1 MGIGAGYFAGG
12 MYQGQQDQIA
22 NQQRQQLIAI
32 QQAEA
37 DRRQTLFSE
46 QQSDSSN
53 AKDASMQNLFAS
65 IPDPNA
71 PAPGGQPGQASVPG
85 QTRMPPGAMG
95 GANPQPMPPQS
106 PQAPQPMPPM
116 PPQQGAPQAPQ
127 QGGPARPQPPQA
139 GPAGQ
144 QMPQVPGQQPM
155 QPAQQPG
162 PQAGPQQPAGSAGMD
177 DPVKQALAQLD
188 QAKQQLN
195 TPVAQKIASDT
206 GVQSAQKALHDYVA
220 ELRKEGHDPTQPGG
234 SQPDPVQ
241 QARLM
246 QLFQGLSVASAT
258 AAGYATED
266 KKEAGK
272 LGDSY
277 AKVYIA
283 QEHANATL
291 KSAGIR
297 AQGSVDAASIRGPA
311 GGGGAGGGGGTWS
324 SLSDEQKANGE
335 GVMAYMATHG
345 GNQPTR
351 IDKQTQ
357 ALMPAIRAELQRRG
371 GNFQAD
377 AAEAGGTIKA
387 DTQAL
392 AQNEKVMAKLNPAID
407 KLDANYKDML
417 KAAKDLGI
425 PDGLQLGAE
434 FNNWVKTK
442 GGKPEATNYNK
453 WMYDVQ
459 NELAQVAA
467 VGGSGQ
473 TTDKRIHDAQD
484 VISKAQN
491 WSQLVAGYEQ
501 MLKVTQNVKTA
512 QGAESGRLK
521 KAINDAGR
529 KPLSGGNG
537 GGGGAS
543 GNVTY
548 KAGDAVPRAR
558 LAAAVQSENKGESV
572 EAFAARKGLT
582 VGE

>member
-37 DRRQTLFSE
+37 DHRQTLFSE

-95 GANPQPMPPQS
+95 GANLQPVPPQS
-106 PQAPQPMPPM
+106 PQAPQPMPPMPPM

-127 QGGPARPQPPQA
+127 QGGPVRQPPPQA

-188 QAKQQLN
+188 QTKQQLN
-195 TPVAQKIASDT
+195 TPVAQKIASDS
-206 GVQSAQKALHDYVA
+206 GVQRAQQQLHDYVA

-266 KKEAGK
+266 KKEAVK
-272 LGDSY
+272 LGESY
-277 AKVYIA
+277 AKVYIS

-297 AQGSVDAASIRGPA
+297 AQGSVDAASIRGAA
-311 GGGGAGGGGGTWS
+311 GGGRSGGGMAPEFETLSDSQKRQVEQQIQSYQTTGKFVSGTGYNDPIKKVALAEMDRRGLSASEAQANKGSIGGAQAGQRIVSQKLAVLEPAYQAFEDNFGVMLTAAQKYGLQGSQPINAIVNAIRAKGGQADAEAFEKAVTTVQTEYGKILTGSTGAAGS
-324 SLSDEQKANGE
+324 SVAALKKAGESINPNMTFDQLKAVEKILKSDGQNVIKGFRDEQKKLDS
-335 GVMAYMATHG
+335 
-345 GNQPTR
+345 Q
-351 IDKQTQ
+351 
-357 ALMPAIRAELQRRG
+357 IRA
-371 GNFQAD
+371 
-377 AAEAGGTIKA
+377 T
-387 DTQAL
+387 
-392 AQNEKVMAKLNPAID
+392 
-407 KLDANYKDML
+407 
-417 KAAKDLGI
+417 
-425 PDGLQLGAE
+425 
-434 FNNWVKTK
+434 
-442 GGKPEATNYNK
+442 GK
-453 WMYDVQ
+453 
-459 NELAQVAA
+459 
-467 VGGSGQ
+467 S
-473 TTDKRIHDAQD
+473 
-484 VISKAQN
+484 S
-491 WSQLVAGYEQ
+491 
-501 MLKVTQNVKTA
+501 
-512 QGAESGRLK
+512 
-521 KAINDAGR
+521 
-529 KPLSGGNG
+529 G
-537 GGGGAS
+537 GGGGADKAS
-543 GNVTY
+543 SAGAGGFIGADGTEFSDADVSHVMQQTGMTRAQIME
-548 KAGDAVPRAR
+548 KAGV
-558 LAAAVQSENKGESV
+558 K
-572 EAFAARKGLT
+572 
-582 VGE
+582 